1 MLLRSRI
8 VLPMTAPPVEDGAV
22 LICGERVAA
31 VGRWQ
36 DLRHAI
42 PQDEVVL
49 DLGER
54 IVFPGLVNAHCHLDY
69 THLAGHLP
77 PPKRFTD
84 WLQGVLGL
92 KSGWSFSEYADSW
105 LAGAGQLMRTGCS
118 AVVDFEAV
126 PELLPEVWLGTPLR
140 VVSAL
145 EMTGVRSGRT
155 PEQILEETLAHVARL
170 APMPEGKS
178 VALAPH
184 ATYSTRPGLLR
195 LAASVARGRGWPVAC
210 HVSESED
217 EFDMFLYGRGPMYQW
232 LRSQRDMSD
241 CGKGSPIRH
250 AADHGFLGDGA
261 LLIHVNHLAEG
272 DEELIAQAGSVV
284 VHCPRSHDYFRHPPF
299 PYRRLKD
306 AGVSVAL
313 GTDSLLSVR
322 KGGEKLPRLNLF
334 EEMRTFLSA
343 NPWVSP
349 WEVLEMATVVGG
361 RFLRPEWDLG
371 CLRPGA
377 AADLVV
383 VPYSGSVGE
392 AAAAVVAH
400 PGDVSGLMIAGRWVW
415 CADSAGGSVV
425 GNRDSRPV
433 VRAA

>member
-1 MLLRSRI
+1 
-8 VLPMTAPPVEDGAV
+8 MTAPPVEDGAV
-22 LICGERVAA
+22 LICGEQVVA

-36 DLRHAI
+36 DLRNATTHG
-42 PQDEVVL
+42 DVVI

-54 IVFPGLVNAHCHLDY
+54 ILLPGLVNAHCHLDY

-92 KSGWSFSEYADSW
+92 KAGWSFSEYADSW

-118 AVVDFEAV
+118 SVMDFEAV

-145 EMTGVRSGRT
+145 EMTGVRSVRT
-155 PEQILEETLAHVARL
+155 PEQILEEALAHVARL
-170 APMPEGKS
+170 TPMPEGKS

-195 LAASVARGRGWPVAC
+195 LSASAARARGWPIAC
-210 HVSESED
+210 HVAESED
-217 EFDMFLYGRGPMYQW
+217 EFDMFLHARGPMYQW
-232 LRSQRDMSD
+232 LRSQRDMGD

-250 AADHGFLGDGA
+250 VADHGLLGEGA
-261 LLIHVNHLAEG
+261 MLIHVNHLAEG
-272 DEELIAQAGSVV
+272 DEGLIARAGSVV

-306 AGVSVAL
+306 AGVAVAL

-322 KGGEKLPRLNLF
+322 KGGEKLPRLNLL
-334 EEMRTFLSA
+334 EEMRTFMGA
-343 NPWVSP
+343 HPWVSP
-349 WEVLEMATVVGG
+349 QEVLEMVTVVGG
-361 RFLRPEWDLG
+361 RLVSPGLDLG
-371 CLRPGA
+371 CLREGA
-377 AADLVV
+377 AADLMV
-383 VPYSGSVGE
+383 VPYAGDVG
-392 AAAAVVAH
+392 AAAAGVVAH
-400 PGDVSGLMIAGRWVW
+400 SGDVSGLMIGGRWVW
-415 CADSAGGSVV
+415 CGDSEGRTVMGD
-425 GNRDSRPV
+425 RDSGPV